1 VNYLV
6 LHVRPY
12 SFTDDSNKLVEGAT
26 ISYIDTSAPP
36 RDDEKG
42 FAPLQMSV
50 GKQEL
55 PQFTEVPGFYE
66 MSFTLR
72 PGVKNR
78 PQIAFQQARLTQGV
92 EFTSPVVSN

>member
-1 VNYLV
+1 MNYLV

-12 SFTDDSNKLVEGAT
+12 SFTDDNNKLVEGAT
-26 ISYIDTSAPP
+26 ISYIDTTASA
-36 RDDEKG
+36 REDEKG
-42 FAPLQMSV
+42 FPPLQMSV

-92 EFTSPVVSN
+92 EFTAQ

>member
-1 VNYLV
+1 MNYLV

-12 SFTDDSNKLVEGAT
+12 SFTDDNKKLVEGAT
-26 ISYIDTSAPP
+26 ISYIDTTAPA
-36 RDDEKG
+36 REDEKG

-55 PQFTEVPGFYE
+55 PQFTDVPGFYD

-78 PQIAFQQARLTQGV
+78 PQISFQQARLTQ
-92 EFTSPVVSN
+92 PVDLTI

>member
-12 SFTDDSNKLVEGAT
+12 SFTDDNKKLVEGAT
-26 ISYIDTSAPP
+26 ISYIDTSAPA

-55 PQFTEVPGFYE
+55 PQFTDVPGFYD

-78 PQIAFQQARLTQGV
+78 PQIAFQQAKLTQ
-92 EFTSPVVSN
+92 PVDLTI

>member
-1 VNYLV
+1 MNYLV

-12 SFTDDSNKLVEGAT
+12 SFTDDNKKLVEGAT
-26 ISYIDTSAPP
+26 ISYIDTTAPP
-36 RDDEKG
+36 REDEKG

-55 PQFTEVPGFYE
+55 PQFTDVPGFYD

-78 PQIAFQQARLTQGV
+78 PQIAFQQARLTQ
-92 EFTSPVVSN
+92 PVDLTL